1 MDCFRLITLPWQ
13 NVNQALLQQ
22 PPFLILSDK
31 PGSASFLP
39 LLFRQAKAFESTRP
53 WNRLA
58 LAPLLMAYL
67 LVATNAKTSAAGA
80 SHRLRSPLPTEKSV
94 LHTRQSS

>member
-1 MDCFRLITLPWQ
+1 MDCSRLITLPWQ
-13 NVNQALLQQ
+13 NVNQALLEQ

-31 PGSASFLP
+31 PGARVSCRCYSGKPKL
-39 LLFRQAKAFESTRP
+39 FESTRP

-67 LVATNAKTSAAGA
+67 LVATNAKTSAAAA
-80 SHRLRSPLPTEKSV
+80 SHRLRLPLPTEKSV
-94 LHTRQSS
+94 LLTRQSS